1 MTESREEILAKYYVK
16 GLKSLGK
23 NSRKRHNPARRGI
36 IHYYIVKEKE
46 HDILKNI
53 ALIINRMNDFELEKD
68 VTKKDK
74 FGVNAMTELRNRKMA
89 RLYKFIK
96 KLIMENEIII

>member
-1 MTESREEILAKYYVK
+1 MNDSREEILAKYYVK

-23 NSRKRHNPARRGI
+23 NSRKRHNPGKRGI
-36 IHYYIVKEKE
+36 IHYYILKEKD
-46 HDILKNI
+46 HNILKHI
-53 ALIINRMNDFELEKD
+53 ILIINRMNDFELEND

-74 FGVNAMTELRNRKMA
+74 FGVNAITELRNRKMV

-96 KLIMENEIII
+96 KLIEENENI